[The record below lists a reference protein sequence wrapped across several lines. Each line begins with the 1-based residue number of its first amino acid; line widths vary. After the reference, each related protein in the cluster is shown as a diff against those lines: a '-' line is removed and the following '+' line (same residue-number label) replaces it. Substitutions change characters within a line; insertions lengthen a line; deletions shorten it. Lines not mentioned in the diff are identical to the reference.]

1 MLICRQIVIYPKDVA
16 AILGILPES
25 GRKRLARLRA
35 KLNKPARALVSVE
48 EFAAATGLPEHEIRV
63 VLARSGQAH

>member
-1 MLICRQIVIYPKDVA
+1 MLICHQIVIYPKDAA
-16 AILGILPES
+16 AILGIRPES

-48 EFAAATGLPEHEIRV
+48 EFAAATGLPEHEIRA
-63 VLARSGQAH
+63 VLARNG